1 MKLGVTDTVQRI
13 LLVDD
18 QDYNL
23 MALKVILVH
32 SVGITDEKYYV
43 NAHNGQVAFDK
54 VK

>member
-23 MALKVILVH
+23 MALKVILKH
-32 SVGITDEKYYV
+32 SVGITDEMYYV
-43 NAHNGQVAFDK
+43 NAHNGQIAIDK